1 MTDLDTLNRL
11 TEAYDSQVNA
21 IRRQITAFG
30 QAYWDSLP
38 HYRASAVEDMI
49 EAITPRVTAGQLRI
63 ADLTRAYLAQCA
75 RELGWKVTLP
85 PIDQDE
91 IIDAR
96 GVDPRTVYRR
106 PAVDVYTALAAG
118 KPLPQAAGE
127 GRLRLTQL
135 IGGDM
140 QLAKVHASRQSMRSY
155 PEEGQ
160 YYRRVLTGRENCA
173 LCVVASTQRYHRGD
187 LMPIHPGCDCGVQP
201 LPPGLAVNQVIDGD
215 LLEQV
220 HQIAADRLGV
230 SDRDGRTPDYRKLL
244 TVSEHGEYGPTL
256 SWAQTKAKPTP
267 NAKAGESEP
276 PKPPKTPK
284 KATAQPPDDSDRLKR
299 LMSVPAEKWHK
310 TLQYEG
316 GDVTGIPGEF
326 LHPERG
332 TGRVFIPA
340 VSVREAPS
348 EHEVLT
354 ALRLAETGTNVF
366 FRIDSNDT
374 GAKNPDAE
382 MDEQIWEFKAPR
394 GATANTIS
402 DQFKRAGKQAQ
413 RLVLDLRRSGM
424 DDAQG
429 LAQAGRRFAGK
440 SKIVDLIVI
449 TKDAR
454 IHRFS
459 KL

>member
-1 MTDLDTLNRL
+1 MPDLDSLNRL
-11 TEAYDSQVNA
+11 TEAYDSQVHA
-21 IRRQITAFG
+21 IRQQITAFG

-49 EAITPRVTAGQLRI
+49 QAITPRVTAGQLRI

-75 RELGWKVTLP
+75 RELGWKVVLP

-91 IIDAR
+91 IRGAR
-96 GVDPRTVYRR
+96 GVDPRVVYRR

-118 KPLPQAAGE
+118 KPLPQAAAE

-140 QLAKVHASRQSMRSY
+140 QLAKVHASRQSMRGY

-160 YYRRVLTGRENCA
+160 FYRRVLTGRENCA
-173 LCVVASTQRYHRGD
+173 LCVVASTQRYYRGD
-187 LMPIHPGCDCGVQP
+187 LLPIHPGCDCDVQP
-201 LPPGLAVNQVIDGD
+201 LPPGLAVNQVIDED

-220 HQIAADRLGV
+220 HQITADRLGV
-230 SDRDGRTPDYRKLL
+230 SDRGGRTPDYRKLL

-256 SWAQTKAKPTP
+256 SWAQPKAKPKT
-267 NAKAGESEP
+267 KAGEAEP
-276 PKPPKTPK
+276 PKPPKPPK
-284 KATAQPPDDSDRLKR
+284 KTTAQPPDDSDRLKR

-326 LHPERG
+326 RYPGHG
-332 TGRVFIPA
+332 DGRVFIPA
-340 VSVREAPS
+340 VSVRDAPS

-354 ALRLAETGTNVF
+354 ALRLAEEGMDVL
-366 FRIDSNDT
+366 FRIDSREK

-382 MDEQIWEFKAPR
+382 MNQQVWEFKAPT
-394 GATANTIS
+394 GQGKNTVDS
-402 DQFKRAGKQAQ
+402 QMKRAGKQTE
-413 RLVLDLRRSGM
+413 RLVLDLRRCELDDKKSIRDVRQGM
-424 DDAQG
+424 QG
-429 LAQAGRRFAGK
+429 RHLTQ
-440 SKIVDLIVI
+440 VIVI
-449 TKDAR
+449 DHAGN
-454 IHRFS
+454 IVHIP
-459 KL
+459 

>member
-11 TEAYDSQVNA
+11 AEAYDSQVHA
-21 IRRQITAFG
+21 IRQQITAFG

-49 EAITPRVTAGQLRI
+49 EAVTPRVAAGQLRI

-75 RELGWKVTLP
+75 SELGWNVVLP

-91 IIDAR
+91 IRGAR
-96 GVDPRTVYRR
+96 GVDPRVVYRR

-118 KPLPQAAGE
+118 KPLPQAAAE

-140 QLAKVHASRQSMRSY
+140 QLAKVHASRQSMRGY

-160 YYRRVLTGRENCA
+160 FYRRVLTGRENCA
-173 LCVVASTQRYHRGD
+173 LCVVASTQRYYRGD
-187 LMPIHPGCDCGVQP
+187 LLPIHPGCDCGVQP
-201 LPPGLAVNQVIDGD
+201 LPPGLAVNQVIDED

-220 HQIAADRLGV
+220 HQITADRLGV
-230 SDRDGRTPDYRKLL
+230 SDRGGRTPDYRKLL

-256 SWAQTKAKPTP
+256 SWAQPKAKPKP
-267 NAKAGESEP
+267 KAGESEP
-276 PKPPKTPK
+276 PKPPKPPK
-284 KATAQPPDDSDRLKR
+284 KTAAQPPDDSDHLKR
-299 LMSVPAEKWHK
+299 LMSVSAEKWHK

-326 LHPERG
+326 LYPGHG
-332 TGRVFIPA
+332 DGRVFIPA
-340 VSVREAPS
+340 VSARKPPS

-354 ALRLAETGTNVF
+354 ALRLAETGMDVL
-366 FRIDSNDT
+366 FRVDSREE

-382 MDEQIWEFKAPR
+382 MNQQVWEFKAPT
-394 GATANTIS
+394 GEGKNTIDS
-402 DQFKRAGKQAQ
+402 QMKRAGKQAE
-413 RLVLDLRRSGM
+413 RLVLDLRRSKLDDREAIGDIRQGM
-424 DDAQG
+424 QG
-429 LAQAGRRFAGK
+429 RHLTQ
-440 SKIVDLIVI
+440 VIVI
-449 TKDAR
+449 DHAGN
-454 IHRFS
+454 IVHIP
-459 KL
+459 

>member
-1 MTDLDTLNRL
+1 MADLDSLNRL
-11 TEAYDSQVNA
+11 TEAYDGQVHA
-21 IRRQITAFG
+21 IRQQITAFG

-75 RELGWKVTLP
+75 SELGWNVVLP

-91 IIDAR
+91 IRGAR
-96 GVDPRTVYRR
+96 GVDPSIVYRR

-118 KPLPQAAGE
+118 KPLPQAAAE

-140 QLAKVHASRQSMRSY
+140 QLAKTHASRQSMRGY

-160 YYRRVLTGRENCA
+160 FYRRVLTGRENCA

-187 LMPIHPGCDCGVQP
+187 LLPIHPGCDCGVQP
-201 LPPGLAVNQVIDGD
+201 LPPGLAVNQVIDED

-220 HQIAADRLGV
+220 HQVAADRLGV
-230 SDRDGRTPDYRKLL
+230 SDRGGRTPDYRKLL
-244 TVSEHGEYGPTL
+244 TVREHGEYGPTL
-256 SWAQTKAKPTP
+256 SWAQPKAKPKP
-267 NAKAGESEP
+267 KAGESEP
-276 PKPPKTPK
+276 PKPPKPPK
-284 KATAQPPDDSDRLKR
+284 KTTAQPPDDSDRLKR

-326 LHPERG
+326 LYPGHG
-332 TGRVFIPA
+332 DGRVFIPA

-354 ALRLAETGTNVF
+354 ALRLAETGLDVL
-366 FRIDSNDT
+366 FRIDSRDE

-382 MDEQIWEFKAPR
+382 MNQQVWEFKAPT
-394 GATANTIS
+394 GQGKNTIDS
-402 DQFKRAGKQAQ
+402 QMRRAGKQAE
-413 RLVLDLRRSGM
+413 RLVLDLRRSKL
-424 DDAQG
+424 DDRESIGEIRQSMQG
-429 LAQAGRRFAGK
+429 RHLTQ
-440 SKIVDLIVI
+440 VIVI
-449 TKDAR
+449 DHAGNIVR
-454 IHRFS
+454 IP
-459 KL
+459 